1 MTPERITLGSDS
13 EESAAVAA
21 VVRHHG
27 AMTARVAELA
37 GGVVDAVTDGADVS
51 GAKTALV
58 SYMRDEVLPHA
69 LAEESTLY
77 RAAAEEDRARM
88 LIDAMIAEHA
98 LIFVLIDC
106 LDGAQEPGPVAAAA
120 GAVEALFVAHVRKE
134 NDLIVPLLASLP
146 DVSLAGL
153 VRGLHELV
161 GEDDAAATGGD
172 AGDGGA
178 GDGCGCDKD

>member
-1 MTPERITLGSDS
+1 MTPEPITLGSDS

-21 VVRHHG
+21 VVRHHA
-27 AMTARVAELA
+27 AMTARVAELT
-37 GGVVDAVTDGADVS
+37 GGVVDAVTDRDDSS
-51 GAKTALV
+51 GAKTGLV

-77 RAAAEEDRARM
+77 RAAADEDRARM

-98 LIFVLIDC
+98 LITVLIDC

-120 GAVEALFVAHVRKE
+120 GALEAMFVAHVRKE

-146 DVSLAGL
+146 AVSLAGL

-161 GEDDAAATGGD
+161 GDDESAPT
-172 AGDGGA
+172 DGGT
-178 GDGCGCDKD
+178 GDGCACGCGKD